1 MVYFQFKSHCDCW
14 TCIYHSIYCIT
25 TVKALR
31 MVFLKFT
38 LLQWRLRHYIPLKLW
53 CWLTSLS
60 DITEKI
66 LHSFENIS
74 VSYLLVREGMGYWSC
89 TKGHYCLVL
98 CVFQHVHI
106 VTEVVIFTDFSSSA
120 TGGSSRKITEESS
133 EICVWRTL
141 GTSTNKVLSLI
152 FKPGWLG
159 SWKIWI

>member
-1 MVYFQFKSHCDCW
+1 M
-14 TCIYHSIYCIT
+14 
-25 TVKALR
+25 KALR
-31 MVFLKFT
+31 AIFLKFT
-38 LLQWRLRHYIPLKLW
+38 LLLWRLRQYILLKLG

-74 VSYLLVREGMGYWSC
+74 VSYLLVIERMGYWSC

-106 VTEVVIFTDFSSSA
+106 VTDVVIFTDFSSSA
-120 TGGSSRKITEESS
+120 TGGSSCEITEEGS
-133 EICVWRTL
+133 EICVWRTV
-141 GTSTNKVLSLI
+141 GTSANKVLSLI

-159 SWKIWI
+159 SWKIWVQEGSSCCETANLKGESLWCNASSGG